1 MTGSLVEGQAEQ
13 KAPGA
18 QWGDRFGWRCCLML
32 ECTDLSDLR
41 FLNYVVVLSSY
52 C

>member
-1 MTGSLVEGQAEQ
+1 MEGWAAQ

-18 QWGDRFGWRCCLML
+18 QWGDRFGWRGCLML
-32 ECTDLSDLR
+32 ECTDLSDLH
-41 FLNYVVVLSSY
+41 FLNYVVVLSLY